1 VGGLRR
7 QRKGGISV
15 KKTHDYVHHYRGYWS
30 DGSKCRIRIYR
41 ENGRPGGHLPG
52 ADEFFN
58 KLSVLVP

>member
-1 VGGLRR
+1 
-7 QRKGGISV
+7 V
-15 KKTHDYVHHYRGYWS
+15 KKIHDYIHYYRGYWS